1 MDTLTRTK
9 YEFII
14 IKFINRYLCV
24 LFFEVSAREKDF
36 RHSAT
41 KTATFDTSVYVQKLQ

>member
-14 IKFINRYLCV
+14 IKYTNRYFCV
-24 LFFEVSAREKDF
+24 IIFEVSAREKDF
-36 RHSAT
+36 RRSAT
-41 KTATFDTSVYVQKLQ
+41 KTATFDTSVYVKKLQ